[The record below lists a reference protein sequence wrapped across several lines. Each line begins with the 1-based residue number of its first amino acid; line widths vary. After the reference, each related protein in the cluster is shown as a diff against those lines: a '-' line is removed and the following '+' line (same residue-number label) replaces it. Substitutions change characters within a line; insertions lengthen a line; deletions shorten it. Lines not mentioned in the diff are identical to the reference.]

1 MFPLEVYKR
10 LREEQ
15 RELAVRI
22 GRLNQFIDNHDNMG
36 TSKELDDDYMDLL
49 RDQLESMKAYNGCL
63 IQRIGFAVTEGITPL
78 ERSRGNQAIRRDV
91 KQFRESCKIDPRDP
105 AKQDPDKQ
113 DPDKVV
119 AYEDYG
125 NFDFDP
131 IPKQDPAKTVADAD
145 VHNLFGFHVERWTDV
160 L

>member
-15 RELAVRI
+15 RELAIRI

-36 TSKELDDDYMDLL
+36 TNKELDGDYMDLL

-63 IQRIGFAVTEGITPL
+63 IQRIGFAVTEGIAPQ
-78 ERSRGNQAIRRDV
+78 ERSRGNQAILRDV
-91 KQFRESCKIDPRDP
+91 KKFRETDPRDP
-105 AKQDPDKQ
+105 AKQDS
-113 DPDKVV
+113 DKVV
-119 AYEDYG
+119 ADEDEH
-125 NFDFDP
+125 NF
-131 IPKQDPAKTVADAD
+131 
-145 VHNLFGFHVERWTDV
+145 FGFHVERWTDV